1 MVLELISND
10 GRKFSEIVN
19 EFEKYPASGEMNF
32 MVPDIQSIMDKLQ
45 ASHTDAVSVDTLD
58 GLSVWYADW
67 WFNVRASHTEPLLR
81 LNVEANTKELLE
93 EKTAILVEK
102 LRKTV
107 FIKRLSFRALM
118 ANLDDQRAMQK
129 LDPKGVLASTAQFAD
144 QCEQAWR
151 EASAI
156 EFPKQ
161 YQPIYNIV
169 VAGMGGS
176 RFTPRS
182 IKELFRG
189 QIREPYEIVDD
200 YTLPGYVDSDTLV
213 ILSSF
218 SGTTEEVLS
227 CGQDAV
233 KRGAKTHR
241 YCEWWSHCKFS

>member
-1 MVLELISND
+1 
-10 GRKFSEIVN
+10 
-19 EFEKYPASGEMNF
+19 
-32 MVPDIQSIMDKLQ
+32 
-45 ASHTDAVSVDTLD
+45 
-58 GLSVWYADW
+58 
-67 WFNVRASHTEPLLR
+67 
-81 LNVEANTKELLE
+81 
-93 EKTAILVEK
+93 
-102 LRKTV
+102 
-107 FIKRLSFRALM
+107 
-118 ANLDDQRAMQK
+118 MQK

-233 KRGAKTHR
+233 RRGAKLTGIV
-241 YCEWWSHCKFS
+241 SGGPIANFL